1 MDEAEPRSRERL
13 DPLRR
18 TETSGSGRGWRPG
31 RALPRAGHQSVLV
44 GGSRGRFLPL
54 ATKKITNTEMDRVER
69 WEEQSLR
76 RGIGESD

>member
-13 DPLRR
+13 KPA
-18 TETSGSGRGWRPG
+18 GPAVAGG
-31 RALPRAGHQSVLV
+31 RALPRAGRQSVLI

>member
-1 MDEAEPRSRERL
+1 MA
-13 DPLRR
+13 
-18 TETSGSGRGWRPG
+18 GG
-31 RALPRAGHQSVLV
+31 RALPRAGRQSVLI

-54 ATKKITNTEMDRVER
+54 VTKKITNTEMDRVER